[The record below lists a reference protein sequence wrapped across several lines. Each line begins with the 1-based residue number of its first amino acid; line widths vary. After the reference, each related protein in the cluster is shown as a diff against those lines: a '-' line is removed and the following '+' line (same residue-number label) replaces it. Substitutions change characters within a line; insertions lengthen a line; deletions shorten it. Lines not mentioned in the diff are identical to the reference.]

1 MQRRSLPVLPTFP
14 GNALL
19 SRPCRII
26 RDNRSLRVQ
35 YDSLSNGDI
44 VIGRIRVRP
53 LEEALLLDLVERGV
67 KIFPSARAQLA
78 SRSKTFQTLLFSS
91 FMPPHTRAVHD
102 IHDLLQVLNHY
113 GESGISRVV
122 TKQDRS
128 NAGMGIHLWH
138 SIEDVYSQASFGVLP
153 FPFVV
158 QPFCSGS
165 RDIRVV
171 LLGDYV
177 EAYWRKNPYNFRNNL
192 HFGGESNP
200 CDLSRK
206 HMALCG
212 EIMERAGFPYAHI
225 DLMVTDHYETY
236 LAEINLR
243 GGIRGARIS
252 PAEYRAKVEAIHETA
267 LKAFLD
273 TG

>member
-1 MQRRSLPVLPTFP
+1 MNQ
-14 GNALL
+14 
-19 SRPCRII
+19 SRIII
-26 RDNRSLRVQ
+26 RDNNSLRAQ

-44 VIGRIRVRP
+44 IIGRIRVRP

-67 KIFPSARAQLA
+67 KIFPSARAQSA
-78 SRSKTFQTLLFSS
+78 GRSKTFQALLLLS
-91 FMPPHTRAVHD
+91 FMLPHTRVVHD
-102 IHDLLQVLNHY
+102 IHDLLQVLNYY

-122 TKQDRS
+122 TKQDRG

-138 SIEDVYSQASFGVLP
+138 SIEDVYSQASLGVLP

-165 RDIRVV
+165 SDIRVI

-177 EAYWRKNPYNFRNNL
+177 EAYQRKNPHNFRNNL
-192 HFGGESNP
+192 HFGGESER

-206 HMALCG
+206 QMSLCR
-212 EIMERAGFPYAHI
+212 EIMKRAGFPYAHI
-225 DLMVTDHYETY
+225 DLMVTEHNETY

-243 GGIRGARIS
+243 GGIKGAGIS
-252 PAEYRAKVEAIHETA
+252 PAEYKVKIEAIHETA
-267 LKAFLD
+267 LKAFL